1 MCGPVRKTGFSS
13 FSPNFNFF
21 FARKK
26 SMIFLGGFLFVSPQ
40 RAAGY
45 GDLSEMG
52 GEVTHITRETGM
64 SDDAMGD

>member
-1 MCGPVRKTGFSS
+1 
-13 FSPNFNFF
+13 
-21 FARKK
+21 
-26 SMIFLGGFLFVSPQ
+26 MIFLGGFLFVSPQ